1 MGRAGA
7 PGDFRV
13 PKNDVSF
20 YSMFS
25 SGFRW
30 NIRWK
35 TAKFHLMFHVN
46 ELKKVEEKVEAFST
60 EHGRYEKRV
69 VNRGIEL
76 RVQTSYVKRNFVN
89 IISVEDVKFRKQSG
103 A

>member
-1 MGRAGA
+1 MGRGGRAGRLSR
-7 PGDFRV
+7 PG
-13 PKNDVSF
+13 NGVSF

-89 IISVEDVKFRKQSG
+89 IISVEDVKFRTQSG